1 MVDAATAA
9 GSASAATSGGLG
21 RARLAENFDTFLTLL
36 TTQLKNQDP
45 LSPMDSNDF
54 TQQMVQ
60 MTGVEQQLLTNDLL
74 NKLISNTSS
83 GISTA
88 VSLIGKDV
96 RAVSDEATLNGGQAK
111 WVYKLDNE
119 AADVKLEVV
128 DASGR
133 IVRTMAG
140 DKTAGEHT
148 LTWDG
153 KDANGLKRGNG
164 GTFTLR
170 VKATDS
176 SLAQVPSTTY
186 VQGLVSGVEQVDGAA
201 YITLNGGKVSWDRVT
216 KVSEPV
222 TASPAPTTPTTTG
235 TGS

>member
-1 MVDAATAA
+1 MAIDAATAA
-9 GSASAATSGGLG
+9 AGAASGTSAVSSGLG

-96 RAVSDEATLNGGQAK
+96 RAVSDEATLSGGKAK

-119 AADVKLEVV
+119 AADVKLEVL

-133 IVRTMAG
+133 IVKTLAG

-153 KDANGLKRGNG
+153 KDANGLKRGDG
-164 GTFTLR
+164 GAYTLR

-176 SLAQVPSTTY
+176 SLATVPSTTF
-186 VQGLVSGVEQVDGAA
+186 VQGLVTGVEQVDGAA
-201 YITLNGGKVSWDRVT
+201 YITLNGGKISWDRVT

-222 TASPAPTTPTTTG
+222 IAPPAPTTG